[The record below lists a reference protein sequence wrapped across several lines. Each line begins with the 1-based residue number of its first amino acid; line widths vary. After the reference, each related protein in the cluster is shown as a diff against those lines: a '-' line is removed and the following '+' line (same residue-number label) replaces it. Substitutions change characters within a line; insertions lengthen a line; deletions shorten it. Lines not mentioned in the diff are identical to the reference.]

1 MRPRASTAAVLMV
14 TLASAT
20 MASQPEVGEWADPIR
35 AALATYDY
43 ADAAPSLDHVERLE
57 ISLPGDTIMTLRWT
71 ASAGRFVEVL
81 KTIKARAEPSG
92 DGYDHTTGLN
102 RFVQHLPAGEYVA
115 VEHWA
120 DHFGLYR
127 LVMITSA
134 SPWIADDWLTAFETY
149 RRAGGFGGTPLLTP
163 PLPAP

>member
-1 MRPRASTAAVLMV
+1 MRRLGSIAVALMLA
-14 TLASAT
+14 LASAT
-20 MASQPEVGEWADPIR
+20 MASQPDVGEWADPIR
-35 AALATYDY
+35 AGLAAY
-43 ADAAPSLDHVERLE
+43 ADAAPPLDRVENLE
-57 ISLPGDTIMTLRWT
+57 ISLPSDAVMTLRWS
-71 ASAGRFVEVL
+71 ASAERFVEVL
-81 KTIKARAEPSG
+81 KMIEARAEPSG

-102 RFVQHLPAGEYVA
+102 RFAQHLPGGAYVA

-127 LVMITSA
+127 LVMVTSV
-134 SPWIADDWLTAFETY
+134 SPWIADEWLTAFETY